1 MKHSTA
7 HIVAEFGPFPGVEAV
22 HGVTFDGS
30 RVWFASGDRLTVLD
44 PGTGALGR
52 SIEVPACA
60 GTAFDGTHLFQ
71 IADDLIQRI
80 DPDSGRV
87 LATIPVPD
95 GAGAS
100 GLAWSDGLL
109 WVARYRDRK
118 VHQVDPADGA
128 VVRTIATQR
137 YVTGVTWLRDELWY
151 GTWEDDTSDLRRA
164 DPDTGEVLE
173 TIALPSGTGVSGLES
188 DGRDR
193 FFCGGGPSGRLR
205 VVKRR

>member
-1 MKHSTA
+1 MKYSTA

-22 HGVTFDGS
+22 AGVTFDGS
-30 RVWFASGDRLTVLD
+30 RVWFASGDRLTALD
-44 PGTGALGR
+44 PGTGATGR
-52 SIEVPACA
+52 SIEVPARA

-71 IADDLIQRI
+71 IADDRIQRI

-100 GLAWSDGLL
+100 GLAWSDGML
-109 WVARYRDRK
+109 WVARYKERK

-128 VVRTIATQR
+128 IVRTIATQR
-137 YVTGVTWLRDELWY
+137 YVTGVTWLQDEFWY

-164 DPDTGEVLE
+164 DPVTGEVLE
-173 TIALPSGTGVSGLES
+173 TIALPAGTGVSGLES

-193 FFCGGGPSGRLR
+193 FFCGGGPSGKLR
-205 VVKRR
+205 VVKRA